1 MPDYTY
7 DIMTDKE
14 KQVWGKGF
22 FSGLI
27 FSGLVV
33 VIILIFLMVVLE

>member
-14 KQVWGKGF
+14 KQVLKEVKQLPEVW
-22 FSGLI
+22 
-27 FSGLVV
+27 
-33 VIILIFLMVVLE
+33 EE